1 MGALQSSQQR
11 SLSSLG
17 SRATRRKATATSRA
31 AVPHLEL
38 INPLWSTQEL
48 RGRIERIDRETE
60 DAATIL
66 IKPGWE
72 WEGHQPGQ
80 YLRIGMADPLLAA
93 AAGWRPGLHSAA
105 ARAGRPSPAGPLRRA
120 TNRRCRGLTA
130 SGRAAPSRRT
140 DQTGGNGPAPDG
152 TLGAQFPRERGGI
165 PVSPLRPR
173 QVFRKGFAA
182 WSTCSIS
189 SALSNA
195 SGAGA
200 RLRAVRIAAA
210 CRASI

>member
-1 MGALQSSQQR
+1 MRGPLLTAEGGFGPVFCMRMSWRTSYE
-11 SLSSLG
+11 LG
-17 SRATRRKATATSRA
+17 MS
-31 AVPHLEL
+31 
-38 INPLWSTQEL
+38 
-48 RGRIERIDRETE
+48 ERWAGSC
-60 DAATIL
+60 AATTGRSAC
-66 IKPGWE
+66 PQ
-72 WEGHQPGQ
+72 QPWWRRAG
-80 YLRIGMADPLLAA
+80 LPADPLLAA
-93 AAGWRPGLHSAA
+93 AAGRRPGLHNVA